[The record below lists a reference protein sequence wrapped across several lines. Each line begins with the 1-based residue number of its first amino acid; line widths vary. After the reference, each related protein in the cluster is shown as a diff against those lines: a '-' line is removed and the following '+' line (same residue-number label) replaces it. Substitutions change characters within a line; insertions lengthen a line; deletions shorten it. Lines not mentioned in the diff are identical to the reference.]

1 MTQAKKKTPESSR
14 VRLHQ
19 WMLPEHANALGN
31 VHGGTIMKLVDEAGA
46 IAAMRHAQRRCVT
59 IAVDSMIFREPVHLG
74 ALLVCDARVTY
85 VGRSSIETSVLVHS
99 ENPITGEL
107 THTNSAHLVYIALGD
122 DDRPTAVPPLELE
135 TDADRLAFEQGA
147 LRQQERLARKQ
158 REGN

>member
-1 MTQAKKKTPESSR
+1 
-14 VRLHQ
+14 
-19 WMLPEHANALGN
+19 
-31 VHGGTIMKLVDEAGA
+31 
-46 IAAMRHAQRRCVT
+46 
-59 IAVDSMIFREPVHLG
+59 LG

-135 TDADRLAFEQGA
+135 TDADRLAFEQGV